1 MTYKIV
7 NNPSLIPNSGDKP
20 SFNVTPQGELEICFG
35 DFMFTLT
42 KQEGL
47 QVASFI
53 DRQLGGSRSMFVDW
67 PTSKTDSPARCYAT
81 EA

>member
-7 NNPSLIPNSGDKP
+7 NNPSLIPSSGDKP
-20 SFNVTPQGELEICFG
+20 TFKVTPEGELVISFG

-42 KQEGL
+42 KEEGL

-53 DRQLGGSRSMFVDW
+53 NRQIGGSRSLFVNW
-67 PTSKTDSPARCYAT
+67 PSKKPSLPGCYAV

>member
-7 NNPSLIPNSGDKP
+7 NNPSLIPSSGDKP
-20 SFNVTPQGELEICFG
+20 TFKVTPEGELVISFG

-42 KQEGL
+42 KEEGL

-53 DRQLGGSRSMFVDW
+53 DRQLGGSRSLFVNW
-67 PTSKTDSPARCYAT
+67 PLSKPAVSSCYAV

>member
-7 NNPSLIPNSGDKP
+7 NNPSLIPSSGDKP
-20 SFNVTPQGELEICFG
+20 SFKVTPEGELVISFG

-42 KQEGL
+42 KEEGL
-47 QVASFI
+47 QVAAFI
-53 DRQLGGSRSMFVDW
+53 DRQLGGSRSFFA
-67 PTSKTDSPARCYAT
+67 PPPQKKPSRPPCYAL

>member
-7 NNPSLIPNSGDKP
+7 NNPSLIPSSGDKP
-20 SFNVTPQGELEICFG
+20 SFKVTQDGELVVCFG

-42 KQEGL
+42 KEEGV

-53 DRQLGGSRSMFVDW
+53 DRYLGRSRSLFANW
-67 PTSKTDSPARCYAT
+67 PPSKPAVSSCYAL

>member
-7 NNPSLIPNSGDKP
+7 NNPSLIPSSGDKP
-20 SFNVTPQGELEICFG
+20 SFKVTPEGELVVCFG

-42 KQEGL
+42 KEEGL

-53 DRQLGGSRSMFVDW
+53 DRHLGGTRGFFANW
-67 PTSKTDSPARCYAT
+67 PLKQSAQSGCYAL

>member
-7 NNPSLIPNSGDKP
+7 NNPSLIPSSGDKP
-20 SFNVTPQGELEICFG
+20 SFKVTSEGELVVSFG

-42 KQEGL
+42 KEEGL

-53 DRQLGGSRSMFVDW
+53 DRQIGGSRSLFVNW
-67 PTSKTDSPARCYAT
+67 PSKNPSLSSCYAL